1 MKLQIQTGFPKGDKK
16 VTKYFVLGLIFLLLE
31 VSAFNLIGV
40 KKVNGI
46 NSWVKDGMILGD
58 TIRVPVAWCSVIG
71 SPAASSPNI
80 PNPWGGSD
88 TTTEDVLWRRHER
101 VTDNIFV
108 DQAGITFR
116 SAINDPFHSS
126 FTFPKIAD
134 PYLTPG
140 SPGDLNLGSAD
151 ESSIMINDC
160 LLAWEKITKD
170 KSGNFP
176 GILAINVN
184 RNTDNSGIVLDT
196 LGFGSC
202 SDNDSNNVCDFP
214 YDGLLFVIDN
224 RYMIPGLITSTPV
237 IDTCPPPEIIWNK
250 DPFDQ
255 ALGHEFG
262 HTLVLEHRNDDP
274 LALMNRCQLHGGPGG
289 MVNNIELNNGEVIKV
304 RASGLQVPGHEVDP
318 SQKVFA
324 SDIVRSI
331 RVDDIKESKTLN
343 SFEDISVVKITLD
356 KKQKVVAYGIQLL
369 GIIPEKVKQSENKLQ
384 YWTLLDLDNNH
395 TTGGNSTVLDNIG
408 VPLNNF
414 TGTDLVINMKFF
426 NNQNNTNSN
435 LTGNSW
441 LILDNGNN
449 ITHNFPPTKFKLQ
462 TFNAH
467 DISLISNSS
476 FTKKPLYDT
485 VNAIVNNSKN
495 FAKLNQPFT
504 IQTLVD
510 SNGTIVDMLK
520 NAQKSPIVLS
530 DKLYPQCTA
539 KDNATV
545 GENAIVSVSG
555 LLPDKG
561 IHALLGPRFVAN
573 GTTDNFGNSTI
584 EFQIPKDTSLG
595 LHLITVGVDKTA
607 LTADCEILVNNSTKL
622 SNSVYLK

>member
-1 MKLQIQTGFPKGDKK
+1 MKLQIQIGFPKRDKK

-40 KKVNGI
+40 KKVNAVD
-46 NSWVKDGMILGD
+46 SWIKDGVILGD

-140 SPGDLNLGSAD
+140 NPGDLNLVSPD

-170 KSGNFP
+170 KSGTFP

-184 RNTDNSGIVLDT
+184 RNTDNSGTILDT

-202 SDNDSNNVCDFP
+202 SDDDSNNVCDFP

-237 IDTCPPPEIIWNK
+237 TDTCPPPEIIWNK

-262 HTLVLEHRNDDP
+262 HTLVLGHRNADP

-289 MVNNIELNNGEVIKV
+289 MVNNIELNNGEVINV
-304 RASGLQVPGHEVDP
+304 RASGLQVPGRELDP

-356 KKQKVVAYGIQLL
+356 NKQNMVAYGIQLL
-369 GIIPEKVKQSENKLQ
+369 GIIPEKLKQSDNKLQ
-384 YWTLLDLDNNH
+384 YWTLVDLDNNQ
-395 TTGGNSTVLDNIG
+395 TTGGNSTILENIG
-408 VPLNNF
+408 VPSNNF
-414 TGTDLVINMKFF
+414 TGAEIVINMKFI
-426 NNQNNTNSN
+426 NNTNITNSN
-435 LTGNSW
+435 LTGSSW
-441 LILDNGNN
+441 LISNNGNN
-449 ITHNFPPTKFKLQ
+449 VTHNVPSVNFKLQ
-462 TFNAH
+462 TFNVH
-467 DISLISNSS
+467 DIPLAANSS
-476 FTKKPLYDT
+476 LTKKPLYDT

-510 SNGTIVDMLK
+510 SNGTIVDLLK
-520 NAQKSPIVLS
+520 EAQKRPIVLS
-530 DKLYPQCTA
+530 NELYPQCAA
-539 KDNATV
+539 KDNAMV
-545 GENAIVSVSG
+545 GKNATVSVSG

-584 EFQIPKDTSLG
+584 EFQIPNDTTAG

-607 LTADCEILVNNSTKL
+607 LTADCEILVNNSTKI
-622 SNSVYLK
+622 KE

>member
-1 MKLQIQTGFPKGDKK
+1 MKLQIQIGFPKRDKK

-40 KKVNGI
+40 KKVNAVD
-46 NSWVKDGMILGD
+46 SWIKDGVILGD

-134 PYLTPG
+134 PYSTPG
-140 SPGDLNLGSAD
+140 VLGDFNLDSFD
-151 ESSIMINDC
+151 EEGLMINAC
-160 LLAWEKITKD
+160 LSEWEKITKD

-184 RNTDNSGIVLDT
+184 RFTDNAGTVKDT

-202 SDNDSNNVCDFP
+202 LDQYPQDNVCDDP

-224 RYMIPGLITSTPV
+224 SYMIPGLITSTPV

-262 HTLVLEHRNDDP
+262 HTLVLGHRNADS

-289 MVNNIELNNGEVIKV
+289 MVNNIELNNGEVINV
-304 RASGLQVPGHEVDP
+304 RASALQVPGHEIDP
-318 SQKVFA
+318 YQKVFA

-343 SFEDISVVKITLD
+343 SFEDISVVKITLNE
-356 KKQKVVAYGIQLL
+356 KQNTVAYGIQLL
-369 GIIPEKVKQSENKLQ
+369 GIIPEKIKQSENKLQ
-384 YWTLLDLDNNH
+384 YWTLLDLDNNQ
-395 TTGGNSTVLDNIG
+395 TTGGNNIILENIG
-408 VPLNNF
+408 VPPNNF
-414 TGTDLVINMKFF
+414 TGAELVINMKFI
-426 NNQNNTNSN
+426 NNANITNSN
-435 LTGNSW
+435 LTGSSW
-441 LILDNGNN
+441 LISDNGNN
-449 ITHNFPPTKFKLQ
+449 FTSNVPSVNFKLQ
-462 TFNAH
+462 TFKVH
-467 DISLISNSS
+467 DIPLEANSS
-476 FTKKPLYDT
+476 LTKKPLYDT

-504 IQTLVD
+504 IQTLVT
-510 SNGTIVDMLK
+510 SNGTIVDLLK
-520 NAQKSPIVLS
+520 DSQKRPIVLS
-530 DKLYPQCTA
+530 NELYPQCAA
-539 KDNATV
+539 KDNAIV
-545 GENAIVSVSG
+545 GKNATVSVSG

-561 IHALLGPRFVAN
+561 IHTLLGPRFVAN
-573 GTTDNFGNSTI
+573 GTSDNFGNSTI
-584 EFQIPKDTSLG
+584 EFQVPQDTSAG

-607 LTADCEILVNNSTKL
+607 LTADCEILVNNSTNIK
-622 SNSVYLK
+622 